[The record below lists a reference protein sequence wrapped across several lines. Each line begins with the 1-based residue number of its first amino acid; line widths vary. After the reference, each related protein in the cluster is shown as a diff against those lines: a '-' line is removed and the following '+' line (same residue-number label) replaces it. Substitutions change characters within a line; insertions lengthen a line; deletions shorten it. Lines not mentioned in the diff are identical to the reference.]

1 MDSSFGFWEDPL
13 IRLLPRD
20 FAYHGLNYVL
30 SGRKRLSA
38 RFDSYLRSEDRESL
52 ETTLG
57 DLMASDV
64 QPVLRRVVASRLSGL
79 WDDIDDVCSE
89 ARLELLL
96 HLRRLKAQPF
106 GREIADFPAYVAT
119 VAVNACNRY
128 FGRRRP
134 GRSRLKKQI
143 RILFSEGGDLRLR
156 LWPDGRAS
164 GGLAREAERTPAATD
179 LDALERRVE
188 PDRDL
193 RRLLRRILEEA
204 GGEMELESIVDLVC
218 RIWRLPPDPGAP
230 FADPSLESVPA
241 VVDDPES
248 AIDRRRFTVR
258 LWQEIRLLPRDQ
270 RVSLLL
276 NLRDHRGNSVLF
288 LFPLSGVAT
297 FAEIAAALEIGEER
311 LAELWNALPAD
322 DRSIAEI
329 LGCGRQRVINLRMSA
344 RKRLAHRMGKRR

>member
-1 MDSSFGFWEDPL
+1 
-13 IRLLPRD
+13 
-20 FAYHGLNYVL
+20 
-30 SGRKRLSA
+30 
-38 RFDSYLRSEDRESL
+38 
-52 ETTLG
+52 
-57 DLMASDV
+57 MAADV

-96 HLRRLKAQPF
+96 HLRRLKAQPL

-128 FGRRRP
+128 FGRRHP
-134 GRSRLKKQI
+134 GRFRLKKQI
-143 RILFSEGGDLRLR
+143 RILFSEEGELRWR
-156 LWPDGRAS
+156 PSPDGRAWC
-164 GGLAREAERTPAATD
+164 GLAREGGNSPVEID
-179 LDALERRVE
+179 LDALERRIE

-204 GGEMELESIVDLVC
+204 GGEMELESLVDLVG

-230 FADPSLESVPA
+230 ASILSLESIPA
-241 VVDDPES
+241 PQDDPES

-258 LWQEIRLLPRDQ
+258 LWQEIRRLPRGQ
-270 RVSLLL
+270 RVALLL

-288 LFPLSGVAT
+288 LFPLSGVAS
-297 FAEIAAALEIGEER
+297 FSQIAAALEVGEER

-322 DRSIAEI
+322 DRAIAEI

-344 RKRLAHRMGKRR
+344 RKRLGNRMRDRR